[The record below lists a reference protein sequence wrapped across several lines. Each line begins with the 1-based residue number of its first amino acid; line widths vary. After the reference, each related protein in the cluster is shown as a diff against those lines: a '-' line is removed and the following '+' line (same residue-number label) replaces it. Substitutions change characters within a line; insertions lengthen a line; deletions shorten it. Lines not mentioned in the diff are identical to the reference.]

1 MNNNMKKIIFK
12 INDYKKNKEKYGYS
26 LSFNDSTIFNFLILP
41 ENIKFTSIDNENVI
55 AADIMIFVIV
65 NECII

>member
-1 MNNNMKKIIFK
+1 M
-12 INDYKKNKEKYGYS
+12 S
-26 LSFNDSTIFNFLILP
+26 LF

-65 NECII
+65 NEGII